1 MINEY
6 YRGATYNLKV
16 KIKEKNGQVID
27 NRIVDTILFTFND
40 INKHY
45 PQDGYYDSENQCYV
59 LYLTQEDTLSFGK
72 NVKQQ
77 IKIKFTNGDVVSSKI
92 LTTSLYPTLSEEVL

>member
-16 KIKEKNGQVID
+16 KIKEKNGNIID
-27 NRIVDTILFTFND
+27 NKIIDTILFMFND
-40 INKHY
+40 IKKYY
-45 PQDGYYDSENQCYV
+45 PQDGYYDNENQCYV
-59 LYLTQEDTLSFGK
+59 LYLTQEDTLSLSK

-77 IKIKFTNGDVVSSKI
+77 IRIKFINGDVAESKI
-92 LTTSLYPTLSEEVL
+92 ITTSLYPTLSEEVL